1 MGPGASWGRDSVPAS
16 SRVASPAGEQRPPG
30 HCRRALASLAH
41 SLARKAPVEATC
53 MTEGLPLDFE
63 GRAQEDQEGT
73 I

>member
-1 MGPGASWGRDSVPAS
+1 MGPSASWGRDSVPAS

-30 HCRRALASLAH
+30 HCWRARASLT
-41 SLARKAPVEATC
+41 RKAPVEATC